1 MNIFCLSHYYCQL
14 LRKWI
19 AIFIPSKSI
28 GGVLLP
34 KSIVKFER
42 YLIMEI
48 VSVGVEV
55 GKVEPRKKNY
65 YTFAV
70 FFSNIN
76 AYEVDLGTDTRHVFC
91 KESYLLAEVD

>member
-55 GKVEPRKKNY
+55 GKVEPRKK
-65 YTFAV
+65 
-70 FFSNIN
+70 
-76 AYEVDLGTDTRHVFC
+76 VDLGTDTRHVFC